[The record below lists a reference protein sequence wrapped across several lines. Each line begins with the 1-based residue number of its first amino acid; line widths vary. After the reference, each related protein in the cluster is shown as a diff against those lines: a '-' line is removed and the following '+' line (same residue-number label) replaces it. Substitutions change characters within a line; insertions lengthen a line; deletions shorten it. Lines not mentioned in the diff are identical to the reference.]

1 MPYAVFSISGQN
13 FIIVSFCWE
22 DVLLDGMFGYDYSE
36 YAEKN
41 EGGR

>member
-22 DVLLDGMFGYDYSE
+22 AVLLDGMFGYDYSE
-36 YAEKN
+36 YAAKN